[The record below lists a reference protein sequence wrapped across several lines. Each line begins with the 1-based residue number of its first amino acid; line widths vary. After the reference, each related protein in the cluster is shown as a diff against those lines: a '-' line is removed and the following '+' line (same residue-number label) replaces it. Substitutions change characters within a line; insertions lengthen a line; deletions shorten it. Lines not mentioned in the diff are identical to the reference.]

1 MNAYAQNRQR
11 LQNQKFER
19 VGGKEIRKMDQ
30 RKFDRNR
37 ERMRNQRF
45 DRVGGKEIQKLDAA
59 AAWRR
64 NKQRMQNQKF
74 ERVGGKEIRKM
85 DQNKFDEN
93 RRRLAEAQALR
104 MRKKALPT
112 FEVIDER
119 VAWATDISKLP
130 RDPRLVYGGTIIR
143 HRDFE
148 EQAYIAVMPSVMAP
162 ILKKREETQAEL
174 LKKILQQVGQRG
186 DAPMSG
192 LQGQAVRQPPHA
204 MVAR

>member
-1 MNAYAQNRQR
+1 MDQQKFDQNRER
-11 LQNQKFER
+11 MRNQKFER

-30 RKFDRNR
+30 DKFD
-37 ERMRNQRF
+37 
-45 DRVGGKEIQKLDAA
+45 K
-59 AAWRR
+59 
-64 NKQRMQNQKF
+64 NK
-74 ERVGGKEIRKM
+74 
-85 DQNKFDEN
+85 
-93 RRRLAEAQALR
+93 RRLAEQQALR

-112 FEVIDER
+112 FEVLDER

-130 RDPRLVYGGTIIR
+130 RDPSLVYGGTIIR

-148 EQAYIAVMPSVMAP
+148 EQAYISVMPSVMAP
-162 ILKKREETQAEL
+162 ILKKQEETQTEL

-186 DAPMSG
+186 DAPMPG